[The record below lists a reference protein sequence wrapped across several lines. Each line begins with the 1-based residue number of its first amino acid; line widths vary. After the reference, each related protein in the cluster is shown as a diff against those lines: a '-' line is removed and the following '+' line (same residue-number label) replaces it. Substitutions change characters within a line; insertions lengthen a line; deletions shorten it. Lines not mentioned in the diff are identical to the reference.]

1 MTLIF
6 NLKKANGG
14 KRGRWSKKFPRKKI
28 FTRRGEKAANWFRNN
43 WIDDSYTYLRGNIH
57 KFLLANI
64 GRPVDKVFSEFLKRC
79 DKTAHKYNLK
89 YKFYDYFEE
98 KSEIDYHG
106 GFYLTN
112 GIVNY
117 KKPTKRPKGKPY
129 ILIED
134 RNRAALPVL
143 GPICRECERLQTPQF
158 LGVFKVMSNGEIT
171 DKRVYVITK
180 EAFEYNFKC
189 KPVKIIGVGN
199 GIRKDT
205 ITLDQV
211 KQRTYYNVVDSW
223 YGISFK
229 PDFWFVIKEK
239 L

>member
-1 MTLIF
+1 MTLTF
-6 NLKKANGG
+6 SLKKAHGG

-28 FTRRGEKAANWFRNN
+28 FTRRGEKAAYWFRNN
-43 WIDDSYTYLRGNIH
+43 WIDDSYTYLHGDIH

-89 YKFYDYFEE
+89 YRFYDYFEE

-117 KKPTKRPKGKPY
+117 KKPTKKPKSKPY

-143 GPICRECERLQTPQF
+143 APICRECDATHTKQF
-158 LGVFKVMSNGEIT
+158 LGIFWLSYGT
-171 DKRVYVITK
+171 QKRVYLVEKNVYDTDLNLQVKYKPCYIHGVGRGINECLSWGYQDKPRYELYVGWYGENLFSKYIFITK
-180 EAFEYNFKC
+180 
-189 KPVKIIGVGN
+189 
-199 GIRKDT
+199 R
-205 ITLDQV
+205 
-211 KQRTYYNVVDSW
+211 
-223 YGISFK
+223 
-229 PDFWFVIKEK
+229 
-239 L
+239 